1 MTDGDI
7 GTWVGAVGTWL
18 GALATGALV
27 IAAVR
32 GFRLTKEQIIDAQ
45 KQVSNLERSLQSNVS
60 EQLMN
65 GSFGV
70 LRFLSENEHLYDCF
84 YANQNPKDLQDK
96 KLKVATEMVAN
107 YLEHILLQLNALPE
121 NSRNSWSSYIRDM
134 LENSP
139 IVCDHVRRYS
149 KWYPSE
155 LVAIVD
161 EVRPIYSPIP
171 TS

>member
-27 IAAVR
+27 EAAIR

-45 KQVSNLERSLQSNVS
+45 AQVRNLERSLQSNVS

-70 LRFLSENEHLYDCF
+70 LRFLSENVSAHPD
-84 YANQNPKDLQDK
+84 
-96 KLKVATEMVAN
+96 
-107 YLEHILLQLNALPE
+107 
-121 NSRNSWSSYIRDM
+121 
-134 LENSP
+134 
-139 IVCDHVRRYS
+139 
-149 KWYPSE
+149 
-155 LVAIVD
+155 
-161 EVRPIYSPIP
+161 
-171 TS
+171 